1 MRKLIAN
8 KNILRSII
16 KTRKKLICIFI
27 AMVILMPTI
36 TPMSY
41 ALSPFYSSSNL
52 SDIKDK
58 DNLVKNLI
66 EIQRIRDNLSTLN
79 INSNS
84 SNNDLIEASR
94 SINLYIS
101 ELSRIRN
108 NFEDHIN
115 RNKDSEADV
124 FIANASIYITQCYIL
139 GLGET
144 KFLINNLK
152 DGKTSKINIFY
163 SQENSIMYQYFMN
176 GDLQLACFES
186 FLINKPRHIHK
197 ELDIYFKVYSY
208 YFIILHLIFLTLF

>member
-152 DGKTSKINIFY
+152 VGKTSKINIFY

-197 ELDIYFKVYSY
+197 
-208 YFIILHLIFLTLF
+208 

>member
-186 FLINKPRHIHK
+186 FLINKPRH
-197 ELDIYFKVYSY
+197 S
-208 YFIILHLIFLTLF
+208 

>member
-1 MRKLIAN
+1 MRKIIAN

-197 ELDIYFKVYSY
+197 
-208 YFIILHLIFLTLF
+208 

>member
-115 RNKDSEADV
+115 RDKDSEADV

-197 ELDIYFKVYSY
+197 
-208 YFIILHLIFLTLF
+208 

>member
-152 DGKTSKINIFY
+152 DGKTSKINVFY
-163 SQENSIMYQYFMN
+163 SQENSIMCQYFMN

-197 ELDIYFKVYSY
+197 
-208 YFIILHLIFLTLF
+208 

>member
-115 RNKDSEADV
+115 RNNDSEADV

-197 ELDIYFKVYSY
+197 
-208 YFIILHLIFLTLF
+208 

>member
-79 INSNS
+79 INSNR

-197 ELDIYFKVYSY
+197 
-208 YFIILHLIFLTLF
+208 

>member
-27 AMVILMPTI
+27 AMVILMPMI

-197 ELDIYFKVYSY
+197 
-208 YFIILHLIFLTLF
+208 

>member
-1 MRKLIAN
+1 MRKLISN
-8 KNILRSII
+8 KNIFRSII

-197 ELDIYFKVYSY
+197 
-208 YFIILHLIFLTLF
+208 

>member
-1 MRKLIAN
+1 MRKLIAT

-197 ELDIYFKVYSY
+197 
-208 YFIILHLIFLTLF
+208 

>member
-41 ALSPFYSSSNL
+41 ALIPFYSSSNL

-197 ELDIYFKVYSY
+197 
-208 YFIILHLIFLTLF
+208 

>member
-41 ALSPFYSSSNL
+41 ALSPLYSSSNL

-176 GDLQLACFES
+176 GDLQLACFVS

-197 ELDIYFKVYSY
+197 
-208 YFIILHLIFLTLF
+208 

>member
-41 ALSPFYSSSNL
+41 ALSRFYSSSNL

-197 ELDIYFKVYSY
+197 
-208 YFIILHLIFLTLF
+208 

>member
-79 INSNS
+79 IKSNR

-197 ELDIYFKVYSY
+197 
-208 YFIILHLIFLTLF
+208 

>member
-41 ALSPFYSSSNL
+41 ALNPFYSSSNL

-197 ELDIYFKVYSY
+197 
-208 YFIILHLIFLTLF
+208 

>member
-94 SINLYIS
+94 SINLYI
-101 ELSRIRN
+101 
-108 NFEDHIN
+108 
-115 RNKDSEADV
+115 
-124 FIANASIYITQCYIL
+124 
-139 GLGET
+139 
-144 KFLINNLK
+144 
-152 DGKTSKINIFY
+152 
-163 SQENSIMYQYFMN
+163 
-176 GDLQLACFES
+176 
-186 FLINKPRHIHK
+186 
-197 ELDIYFKVYSY
+197 
-208 YFIILHLIFLTLF
+208 

>member
-152 DGKTSKINIFY
+152 DGKTSKIIIFY

-197 ELDIYFKVYSY
+197 
-208 YFIILHLIFLTLF
+208 

>member
-84 SNNDLIEASR
+84 SNNDVIEASR
-94 SINLYIS
+94 SINLYIA

-197 ELDIYFKVYSY
+197 
-208 YFIILHLIFLTLF
+208 

>member
-152 DGKTSKINIFY
+152 DGKTSKIHIFY

-197 ELDIYFKVYSY
+197 
-208 YFIILHLIFLTLF
+208 

>member
-84 SNNDLIEASR
+84 SNNDLIESSR

-197 ELDIYFKVYSY
+197 
-208 YFIILHLIFLTLF
+208 

>member
-1 MRKLIAN
+1 M
-8 KNILRSII
+8 
-16 KTRKKLICIFI
+16 
-27 AMVILMPTI
+27 
-36 TPMSY
+36 
-41 ALSPFYSSSNL
+41 
-52 SDIKDK
+52 
-58 DNLVKNLI
+58 
-66 EIQRIRDNLSTLN
+66 
-79 INSNS
+79 
-84 SNNDLIEASR
+84 
-94 SINLYIS
+94 
-101 ELSRIRN
+101 SRIRN

-197 ELDIYFKVYSY
+197 
-208 YFIILHLIFLTLF
+208 

>member
-101 ELSRIRN
+101 ELSRIR
-108 NFEDHIN
+108 
-115 RNKDSEADV
+115 
-124 FIANASIYITQCYIL
+124 YITQCYIL

-197 ELDIYFKVYSY
+197 
-208 YFIILHLIFLTLF
+208 

>member
-58 DNLVKNLI
+58 DNLVKN
-66 EIQRIRDNLSTLN
+66 
-79 INSNS
+79 
-84 SNNDLIEASR
+84 LIEASR

-197 ELDIYFKVYSY
+197 
-208 YFIILHLIFLTLF
+208 

>member
-16 KTRKKLICIFI
+16 KTRKKLLCIFI

-197 ELDIYFKVYSY
+197 
-208 YFIILHLIFLTLF
+208 

>member
-41 ALSPFYSSSNL
+41 ALSSFYSSSNL

-108 NFEDHIN
+108 NFEDYIN

-197 ELDIYFKVYSY
+197 
-208 YFIILHLIFLTLF
+208 

>member
-1 MRKLIAN
+1 
-8 KNILRSII
+8 
-16 KTRKKLICIFI
+16 
-27 AMVILMPTI
+27 MPTI

-124 FIANASIYITQCYIL
+124 FIATASIYITQC
-139 GLGET
+139 
-144 KFLINNLK
+144 
-152 DGKTSKINIFY
+152 
-163 SQENSIMYQYFMN
+163 
-176 GDLQLACFES
+176 
-186 FLINKPRHIHK
+186 
-197 ELDIYFKVYSY
+197 
-208 YFIILHLIFLTLF
+208 

>member
-41 ALSPFYSSSNL
+41 ALSPCYSSSNL
-52 SDIKDK
+52 SDITDK

-197 ELDIYFKVYSY
+197 
-208 YFIILHLIFLTLF
+208 

>member
-163 SQENSIMYQYFMN
+163 SQENSIMYQYFMMDN
-176 GDLQLACFES
+176 VLCPRMS
-186 FLINKPRHIHK
+186 CLIAPR
-197 ELDIYFKVYSY
+197 Y
-208 YFIILHLIFLTLF
+208 T

>member
-176 GDLQLACFES
+176 GDLQLAY
-186 FLINKPRHIHK
+186 K
-197 ELDIYFKVYSY
+197 D
-208 YFIILHLIFLTLF
+208 IILHLNLWKTSV

>member
-8 KNILRSII
+8 KNKMRSII

-197 ELDIYFKVYSY
+197 
-208 YFIILHLIFLTLF
+208 

>member
-108 NFEDHIN
+108 NFEDNIN

-197 ELDIYFKVYSY
+197 
-208 YFIILHLIFLTLF
+208 

>member
-163 SQENSIMYQYFMN
+163 SQENSIMYEYFMN

-197 ELDIYFKVYSY
+197 
-208 YFIILHLIFLTLF
+208 

>member
-197 ELDIYFKVYSY
+197 
-208 YFIILHLIFLTLF
+208 

>member
-36 TPMSY
+36 TPISY

-197 ELDIYFKVYSY
+197 
-208 YFIILHLIFLTLF
+208 

>member
-94 SINLYIS
+94 SINLYVS

-197 ELDIYFKVYSY
+197 
-208 YFIILHLIFLTLF
+208 

>member
-84 SNNDLIEASR
+84 ANNDLIEASR

-197 ELDIYFKVYSY
+197 
-208 YFIILHLIFLTLF
+208 

>member
-41 ALSPFYSSSNL
+41 ALSSFYSSSNL

-197 ELDIYFKVYSY
+197 
-208 YFIILHLIFLTLF
+208 